1 MRRKEKSKIQLFVS
15 QKVREL
21 RDERNL
27 TQEQFAERINRSRAF
42 FANRENLNCG
52 MAFSLDMINT
62 IAKEF
67 KVSPKF
73 FIPDEGL

>member
-1 MRRKEKSKIQLFVS
+1 MRRKAKSKIQLFVS

-21 RDERNL
+21 RDEQKL

-42 FANRENLNCG
+42 FANRENPNCE
-52 MAFSLDMINT
+52 MAFSLDMINI

-67 KVSPKF
+67 KISPKF

>member
-21 RDERNL
+21 RDEQKL

-42 FANRENLNCG
+42 FANRENPNCE
-52 MAFSLDMINT
+52 MAFGYDKYNS
-62 IAKEF
+62 
-67 KVSPKF
+67 
-73 FIPDEGL
+73 